1 MSCIIS
7 ITIIG
12 FSHMLYAI
20 ENLQLGLA
28 LIYCYLTYPYLQLAL
43 ILAVL
48 CCFYFSGC
56 FSFLFY
62 FYIVQKIKIPVPY
75 LALLSL
81 KFSFSVSVSLTGV
94 FQIILLTVLITLL
107 PCNTEE
113 PVIFFFLWLV
123 CGGSVD
129 NRGNY
134 AGSLI
139 QTHQ

>member
-43 ILAVL
+43 ILAIL

-56 FSFLFY
+56 FSFLFLNGP
-62 FYIVQKIKIPVPY
+62 KDKNPSS
-75 LALLSL
+75 LLSTFKSQIL
-81 KFSFSVSVSLTGV
+81 FLYFCVTDWNFSNNSSHCLDHFVAL
-94 FQIILLTVLITLL
+94 
-107 PCNTEE
+107 
-113 PVIFFFLWLV
+113 
-123 CGGSVD
+123 
-129 NRGNY
+129 
-134 AGSLI
+134 
-139 QTHQ
+139 